1 MDYTKLQ
8 LTLDDRQLRIN
19 QIEEELER
27 LESEKSKL
35 LQELLEL
42 DQL

>member
-27 LESEKSKL
+27 LESEKSRL